1 MVCCILI
8 TNNILIIIF
17 CFFGDFMKKKRRVKK
32 NRSII
37 LRLLILIVCAYFT
50 VTLAN
55 LWSEVDSKIKEKKAY
70 EQQYETMLNE
80 VEELRSLLDSDDKKI
95 IEKAARERFGYAY
108 PNEQIF
114 KDTSGN

>member
-1 MVCCILI
+1 
-8 TNNILIIIF
+8 
-17 CFFGDFMKKKRRVKK
+17 MKRKNKAKK
-32 NRSII
+32 NKSII
-37 LRLLILIVCAYFT
+37 LRLLILCVCAYFT
-50 VTLAN
+50 VTLAS
-55 LWSEVDSKIKEKKAY
+55 LWGELNDKRLELEALNQKKE
-70 EQQYETMLNE
+70 TIVNE

>member
-1 MVCCILI
+1 
-8 TNNILIIIF
+8 
-17 CFFGDFMKKKRRVKK
+17 MKRNKKAKK
-32 NRSII
+32 NKSII
-37 LRLLILIVCAYFT
+37 LRLLILCVCAYFT
-50 VTLAN
+50 VTLAS
-55 LWSEVDSKIKEKKAY
+55 LWGELSDKQSELKAVQQKYDS
-70 EQQYETMLNE
+70 MVNE

>member
-1 MVCCILI
+1 MACTVI
-8 TNNILIIIF
+8 
-17 CFFGDFMKKKRRVKK
+17 FMKRKNKVKK
-32 NRSII
+32 NKSII
-37 LRLLILIVCAYFT
+37 LRLLILCVCAYFT
-50 VTLAN
+50 VTLAP
-55 LWSEVDSKIKEKKAY
+55 LWGELNDKRAQLSALNQKK
-70 EQQYETMLNE
+70 ETMINE